1 MLKLSEAIELGT
13 FLERP
18 GSPLSFKACAL
29 GLAMSA
35 VGIPVKERTFKKA
48 EQLWPW
54 LGEASHRS
62 FFGFTEI
69 DHMRD
74 IGEWYFN
81 VRLGRMTMA
90 TLINRVRHVEP
101 VERKLSHDV
110 FVGVD
115 GQIMGSP
122 DDNLSD

>member
-13 FLERP
+13 CLERP
-18 GSPLSFKACAL
+18 GSPLSFRACAL

-35 VGIPVKERTFKKA
+35 VGVPVKERTFKKA

-54 LGEASHRS
+54 LGEMSHRS
-62 FFGFTEI
+62 FFGLTEV

-81 VRLGRMTMA
+81 VRLGRMTMT
-90 TLINRVRHVEP
+90 TLINRVRQVEP
-101 VERKLSHDV
+101 VEAKLSQNV

-115 GQIMGSP
+115 GQMMAAP